1 MSSLQMVAARP
12 YFVLLASATASSW
25 VRKLIATS
33 TGPKISSVTS
43 VLAGETLVT
52 SAGFRKQP
60 LPGQVA
66 VGLVDHRAFGG
77 AALHQIADALDLH
90 RGDQRADVD
99 GLVERIA
106 DAEGRHARLE
116 LGDEALL
123 DRLLHEEA
131 RAGAADLALVEP
143 DGVDEALDGAVEI
156 GVLEDDVGRL
166 AAELEAEALAG
177 AGGGLADDLADL
189 GRAGEGDLVDI
200 GMIDDRGAG
209 ARPRR

>member
-1 MSSLQMVAARP
+1 MAPSAA
-12 YFVLLASATASSW
+12 
-25 VRKLIATS
+25 
-33 TGPKISSVTS
+33 
-43 VLAGETLVT
+43 
-52 SAGFRKQP
+52 P
-60 LPGQVA
+60 L
-66 VGLVDHRAFGG
+66 
-77 AALHQIADALDLH
+77 LHQVADALDLH

-166 AAELEAEALAG
+166 AAELERQALAG
-177 AGGGLADDLADL
+177 AGGGLADDLADF

-200 GMIDDRGAG
+200 GVIDDRGAG
-209 ARPRR
+209 VALAGDDVDDALGQAGLLARSRRTAAR